1 MNGAHYGFDT
11 VNAADDSVP
20 DSAPDFPPSEVR
32 YRVVDHVATL
42 TLDAPE
48 RMNTISGVMLQEIS
62 ELLLRADADPEVRCI
77 VLTGSGR
84 AFCAGLDLQ
93 AQMAG
98 PKGGLG
104 NLGDGRGFTG
114 EFDLRSAPPVVLH
127 NLDTPTICALNGGA
141 AGYGLDMA
149 LGCDIR
155 IAVETAKLNPG
166 FAKRGILPESGGTW
180 LLPRMV
186 GYAKAA
192 EIAFTGRTL
201 TAGEA
206 LELGLVNR
214 VVGGDEFVEQT
225 AALAAD
231 IAANAPLA
239 VRAIK
244 RMMRAAETETFEQNV
259 HHVFLQLLPLLR
271 TDDFT
276 EGVTAFME
284 KREPVFRGR

>member
-1 MNGAHYGFDT
+1 VNGRHYRFGT
-11 VNAADDSVP
+11 VNAPNASN
-20 DSAPDFPPSEVR
+20 SESSPSEVR
-32 YRVVDHVATL
+32 YDVADHVATL

-48 RMNTISGVMLQEIS
+48 RMNTISGVMLREIS
-62 ELLLRADADPEVRCI
+62 KLLLRADSDPDVRCI

-104 NLGDGRGFTG
+104 NLGGGEGTTAFSG

-127 NLDTPTICALNGGA
+127 NIDTPTICALNGGA
-141 AGYGLDMA
+141 AGYGLDLA

-155 IAVETAKLNPG
+155 IAAENAKLNPG
-166 FAKRGILPESGGTW
+166 FAKRGIVPESGGTW

-201 TAGEA
+201 TAAES
-206 LELGLVNR
+206 LELGLVNQ
-214 VVGGDEFVEQT
+214 VVAPEEFEERT
-225 AALAAD
+225 TEMAAA

-284 KREPVFRGR
+284 KRDPEFHGR